1 MSRIRNILAGVTAL
15 TAALSLA
22 PTSASAANGNN
33 GAFLGGLAVGVI
45 GSAIVNGVGSQ
56 NQGYGYQ
63 PNGFYQPPVYVRRS
77 CWYEVTPVYGA
88 YGQYIGDQRVKRC
101 N

>member
-1 MSRIRNILAGVTAL
+1 MTGIRNILAGVTAL
-15 TAALSLA
+15 TAVLALA
-22 PTSASAANGNN
+22 PSGASAANGNN

-45 GSAIVNGVGSQ
+45 GSAIVNGAGSQ
-56 NQGYGYQ
+56 NYGYQ

-77 CWYEVTPVYGA
+77 CWYEVVPVYGS
-88 YGQYIGDQRVKRC
+88 YGQYVGDQRVRRC